1 MELFAENGFSGAT
14 ISEVER
20 RVGLA
25 VGTGSLYRHFSSKEE
40 LLRAAVEREVTR
52 IRLEIQR
59 HAEAAE
65 DSAEDPV
72 ERRLRSYRQRLH
84 DMRQCDRLFRL
95 MLNEGDR
102 VPELREAMWAA
113 LRVPVK
119 HRPETGDV
127 IEAVAESAI
136 GGYHLFSIM
145 QGRPYN
151 GVGEEQFLRELVE
164 LTMAGPGLRQGA
176 GLLEGPGLP
185 EGPALPEEELPA
197 VADDR
202 LPGYVGRRL
211 AGEEHHRPR
220 HVLLGGDPRDEQP
233 LEFGAGRHLLFAL
246 NYAQG
251 DRLHRHVAHA
261 ERVHPDPQRR
271 QVLGERLGHGDDR
284 AARRP
289 VVEQVA
295 HAVGGRRGVVDDGR
309 MR

>member
-1 MELFAENGFSGAT
+1 MTAVTETGKDRSRKNTRESILEAAMELFAESGFLGAT

-40 LLRAAVEREVTR
+40 LLRAALAREITR
-52 IRLEIQR
+52 IRMEIQR

-65 DSAEDPV
+65 DSADDPA

-102 VPELREAMWAA
+102 VPELREAVWAA

-119 HRPETGDV
+119 KKPGTGDV

-151 GVGEEQFLRELVE
+151 GVSEEQFLRKLVE
-164 LTMAGPGLRQGA
+164 LTMAGPGLRRGG
-176 GLLEGPGLP
+176 GLLEGSELR
-185 EGPALPEEELPA
+185 EGAQERGGVEDERLDADDLA
-197 VADDR
+197 VAEPDEVD
-202 LPGYVGRRL
+202 
-211 AGEEHHRPR
+211 HR
-220 HVLLGGDPRDEQP
+220 
-233 LEFGAGRHLLFAL
+233 
-246 NYAQG
+246 
-251 DRLHRHVAHA
+251 
-261 ERVHPDPQRR
+261 
-271 QVLGERLGHGDDR
+271 
-284 AARRP
+284 
-289 VVEQVA
+289 
-295 HAVGGRRGVVDDGR
+295 
-309 MR
+309 